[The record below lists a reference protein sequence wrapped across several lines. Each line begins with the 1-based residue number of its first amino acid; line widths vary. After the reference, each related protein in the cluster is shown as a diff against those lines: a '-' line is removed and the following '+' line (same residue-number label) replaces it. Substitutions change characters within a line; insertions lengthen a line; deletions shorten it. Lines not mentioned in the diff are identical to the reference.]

1 MKAII
6 DQIRNAYDTGD
17 EDKANNLKRK
27 LPSFI
32 FMVGDMKKSRN
43 NAGVEDCWRTD
54 DNVTKLNGLIML
66 DIDHVSD
73 PRSLFEAYV
82 SPKFFAGQS
91 GIAERGDDRGL
102 NEGTDSAC
110 SDPQPPNLGG
120 SSILLVHVTPKGHGL
135 RIVFRGMNDLDI
147 AENQRQFAEHL
158 GLEYDEVCKN
168 PSRMSFACTKEDI
181 LYMNDEI
188 FDYQDEEFNRNYQEH
203 CPADTG
209 RNCGNA
215 THGDTA
221 AALSDG
227 TADGRNGAA
236 VEENNG
242 DASTDAGETRLNL
255 EVDNDGNPVFEGV
268 PFATII
274 EEYWRQDGGRPV
286 KGTRHTRVLALAG
299 RLRYICDNDPRTVL
313 RVIDGCDLP
322 RRELEQIVA
331 DACAA
336 KMAPFIPPKFRKVLQ
351 SVGIKGLTE
360 KERGA
365 GHAEGKP
372 DAVAEIDYQAW
383 WQRLRPLLCDGLS
396 DAVAGM
402 PEEIRLG
409 GVLAAGAMFGTYLT
423 RCHYQHYDGKK
434 ARLNFLV
441 YIIGN
446 AATGKGF
453 LPDMDELIMEPMR
466 AADEAGRQMEK
477 RYKEDMEQRSG
488 SSKKQKEA
496 AMDVPHA
503 VVRYCPTSISNAQ
516 LYTRFDN
523 AKETID
529 GEQVQLH
536 LYTCEAELATAI
548 RAQVGSWAGKLD
560 LELKSFHNEYCGVD
574 YKNNQSANGIYQ
586 VCWNQVTS
594 GTPDAVRKK
603 IKPEHITDG
612 FVTRLALFIMPERNF
627 EVIDF
632 KDHTTKNHDA
642 ETRLR
647 SWGYKLEKLH
657 GELICP
663 RLIRF
668 AYDWMCARAE
678 ENRQNNDKVSDYFR
692 KRVPIYMVNYGL
704 VHCVLRDYHHLSKL
718 MDEGKPLKLRITQQ
732 DLDFAELI
740 GDFLYYMQIRQYGT
754 QIKNA
759 LENQSKDFIP
769 MERKSKYDGLYHK
782 LPETFT
788 LKDVMN
794 VYGVSNN
801 AASQHCFSL
810 SKRGYI
816 KRIKQGTYQKVV
828 K

>member
-1 MKAII
+1 MA
-6 DQIRNAYDTGD
+6 
-17 EDKANNLKRK
+17 
-27 LPSFI
+27 
-32 FMVGDMKKSRN
+32 GDMKKSKN
-43 NAGVEDCWRTD
+43 SKEVAEYWRTD
-54 DNVTKLNGLIML
+54 DNVTKMNGLIML
-66 DIDHVSD
+66 DFDEVEGD
-73 PRSLFEAYV
+73 PYELGKA
-82 SPKFFAGQS
+82 
-91 GIAERGDDRGL
+91 IAEKLVDK
-102 NEGTDSAC
+102 
-110 SDPQPPNLGG
+110 LG
-120 SSILLVHVTPKGHGL
+120 IYLIHVTPKGHGL
-135 RIVFRGMNDLDI
+135 RIVLKARPEWGVTIEEQQTKAAFEL
-147 AENQRQFAEHL
+147 A
-158 GLEYDEVCKN
+158 LELDEVCKN

-181 LYMNDEI
+181 LYINDEI
-188 FDYQDEEFNRNYQEH
+188 FDYQDNEFNERYQAPLLSPPLGGSPEH
-203 CPADTG
+203 VEPEAPEVSPNGG
-209 RNCGNA
+209 R
-215 THGDTA
+215 
-221 AALSDG
+221 LE
-227 TADGRNGAA
+227 GA
-236 VEENNG
+236 
-242 DASTDAGETRLNL
+242 LNL
-255 EVDNDGNPVFEGV
+255 DFDDNGNPVFEGI
-268 PFATII
+268 PFSRII
-274 EEYWRQDGGRPV
+274 EAYWEQDGGRPV

-299 RLRYICDNDPRTVL
+299 RLRYICDNDPATVL

-322 RRELEQIVA
+322 RKELEQIVR
-331 DACAA
+331 DACDA
-336 KMAPFIPPKFRKVLQ
+336 KMAPFIPPTFRKVLQ
-351 SVGIKGLTE
+351 GLGVKGLTE
-360 KERGA
+360 KDRRTDVSD
-365 GHAEGKP
+365 GKP
-372 DAVAEIDYQAW
+372 AAAAEIDYQGW
-383 WQRLRPLLCDGLS
+383 WQRLRPLLCDGLA
-396 DAVAGM
+396 DAVR
-402 PEEIRLG
+402 PLPDEIKLG

-523 AKETID
+523 AKETIN

-647 SWGYKLEKLH
+647 SWGYMLEKLH

-663 RLIRF
+663 KLIRF
-668 AYDWMCARAE
+668 AYDWMCERAE
-678 ENRQNNDKVSDYFR
+678 ENRQNNDKVADYFR

-704 VHCVLRDYHHLSKL
+704 VHCVLRDYHHLAKL
-718 MDEGKPLKLRITQQ
+718 MEEGKPLKLRITQQ

-754 QIKNA
+754 QIQNA
-759 LENQSKDFIP
+759 LENQSRDFIP

>member
-43 NAGVEDCWRTD
+43 KAGVEDYWRTD
-54 DNVTKLNGLIML
+54 DNVTKVNGLIML
-66 DIDHVSD
+66 DIDHVED
-73 PRSLFEAYV
+73 PRSVFEAYV
-82 SPKFFAGQS
+82 SPKL
-91 GIAERGDDRGL
+91 GDDRGL

-135 RIVFRGMNDLDI
+135 RIVFKGLETLDI

-158 GLEYDEVCKN
+158 GLEFDEVCKN
-168 PSRMSFACTKEDI
+168 PSRMSFASTKEDI
-181 LYMNDEI
+181 LYINDEI
-188 FDYQDEEFNRNYQEH
+188 FDYQDNEFNERYFGNNQEH
-203 CPADTG
+203 TPADSDRTG
-209 RNCGNA
+209 GNA
-215 THGDTA
+215 AYGDTP
-221 AALSDG
+221 AALPG
-227 TADGRNGAA
+227 GAADGRGDDPLGNG
-236 VEENNG
+236 EQE
-242 DASTDAGETRLNL
+242 ASTDAQGLGSNL
-255 EVDNDGNPVFEGV
+255 DFDDDGNPVFEGV
-268 PFATII
+268 PFTRIN

-299 RLRYICDNDPRTVL
+299 RLRYICGNDPAAVL

-331 DACAA
+331 DACAS

-360 KERGA
+360 KDRSA
-365 GHAEGKP
+365 DVSDYQSADH
-372 DAVAEIDYQAW
+372 AEIDYQGW
-383 WQRLRPLLCDGLS
+383 WQRLRPLLCDGLA
-396 DAVAGM
+396 DAVR
-402 PEEIRLG
+402 PLPDEIKLG

-423 RCHYQHYDGKK
+423 RCHYLHYDGKK

-477 RYKEDMEQRSG
+477 RYKEDMEQRQG
-488 SSKKQKEA
+488 SSKKAKEA

-523 AKETID
+523 AKETIN

-586 VCWNQVTS
+586 VCWNQICS

-612 FVTRLALFIMPERNF
+612 FVTRLAMFLMPERNF

-632 KDHTTKNHDA
+632 KDHSTIDHDA
-642 ETRLR
+642 QARLR
-647 SWGYKLEKLH
+647 SWGYMLEKLH
-657 GELICP
+657 GELVCP
-663 RLIRF
+663 KLVRF
-668 AYDWMCARAE
+668 AYDWMCERAE
-678 ENRQNNDKVSDYFR
+678 ENRQNNDKVADYFR

-704 VHCVLRDYHHLSKL
+704 VHCVLRDYHYLAKL
-718 MDEGKPLKLRITQQ
+718 MEEGKPLKLRLTQQ

-740 GDFLYYMQIRQYGT
+740 GDFLYYMQIRQYGM

-759 LENQSKDFIP
+759 LENQTKDFIP
-769 MERKSKYDGLYHK
+769 MERKSRYDEQYAR
-782 LPETFT
+782 LPENFT
-788 LKDVMN
+788 LKDVMS

-801 AASQHCFSL
+801 AARHHCCRFI
-810 SKRGYI
+810 KRGFVI
-816 KRIKQGTYQKVV
+816 RIKQGTYQKVV

>member
-1 MKAII
+1 VKAII

-32 FMVGDMKKSRN
+32 FMVGDMKKSKN
-43 NAGVEDCWRTD
+43 SSGVEDYWRTD

-66 DIDHVSD
+66 DIDHVED
-73 PRSLFEAYV
+73 PIGVFNGKWRVENGKLVPS
-82 SPKFFAGQS
+82 AGNSQLS
-91 GIAERGDDRGL
+91 IVNSQLAE
-102 NEGTDSAC
+102 
-110 SDPQPPNLGG
+110 
-120 SSILLVHVTPKGHGL
+120 SILLVHVTPKGHGL
-135 RIVFRGMNDLDI
+135 RIVFKGLETLDI

-168 PSRMSFACTKEDI
+168 PSRMSFACSKEDI
-181 LYMNDEI
+181 LYINDEI

-255 EVDNDGNPVFEGV
+255 EVDDNGNPVFEGV

-313 RVIDGCDLP
+313 SVIDGCDLP

-360 KERGA
+360 RERSA
-365 GHAEGKP
+365 NVP
-372 DAVAEIDYQAW
+372 DGQPAADAEIDYQGW
-383 WQRLRPLLCDGLS
+383 WQRLRPLLCDGLA
-396 DAVAGM
+396 DAVR
-402 PEEIRLG
+402 PLPDEIKLG

-423 RCHYQHYDGKK
+423 RCHYQHYDGKE

-453 LPDMDELIMEPMR
+453 LPDMDRLIMEAMR
-466 AADEAGRQMEK
+466 AADEAGRKMEA
-477 RYKEDMEQRSG
+477 RYKEDMEQRQG

-503 VVRYCPTSISNAQ
+503 IIRYCPTSISNAQ

-536 LYTCEAELATAI
+536 LYTCEPELATAI

-586 VCWNQVTS
+586 VCWNQICS
-594 GTPDAVRKK
+594 GTPDALRKK
-603 IKPEHITDG
+603 VKPEHITDG
-612 FVTRLALFIMPERNF
+612 FVTRLAMFVMPDRNF
-627 EVIDF
+627 EVIEY
-632 KDHTTKNHDA
+632 KDRSMVDHDA
-642 ETRLR
+642 QTRLR
-647 SWGYKLEKLH
+647 AWGYKLEKLH

-663 RLIRF
+663 KLVRF

-718 MDEGKPLKLRITQQ
+718 MDEGKPLKLRLTQQ

-759 LENQSKDFIP
+759 LENQSRDFIP
-769 MERKSKYDGLYHK
+769 MERKSRYDGLYAK

-788 LKDVMN
+788 PKDVMS

-801 AASQHCFSL
+801 AAKSHCSRFV
-810 SKRGYI
+810 KRGLI
-816 KRIKQGTYQKVV
+816 KRLKQGTYQKLV

>member
-1 MKAII
+1 MFYYQQAIFTPCRPCTKEDFERITGDEHTKAII
-6 DQIRNAYDTGD
+6 DQCRAAYEAGD
-17 EDKANNLKRK
+17 VEKANSLKRK
-27 LPSFI
+27 LPSFV
-32 FMVGDMKKSRN
+32 FMAGDMKKSKN
-43 NAGVEDCWRTD
+43 SHEIEDYWRTD
-54 DNVTKLNGLIML
+54 ENVTKLNGLIML
-66 DIDHVSD
+66 DFDGVESD
-73 PRSLFEAYV
+73 PYTLGR
-82 SPKFFAGQS
+82 
-91 GIAERGDDRGL
+91 GIAEKL
-102 NEGTDSAC
+102 VEK
-110 SDPQPPNLGG
+110 LG
-120 SSILLVHVTPKGHGL
+120 IYLIHVTPKGHGL
-135 RIVFRGMNDLDI
+135 RIVLKARPEWGVTIEEQQTRAAFEL
-147 AENQRQFAEHL
+147 A
-158 GLEYDEVCKN
+158 LELDEVCKN

-181 LYMNDEI
+181 IYINNEI
-188 FDYQDEEFNRNYQEH
+188 FDYQDEEYNRNYQEH
-203 CPADTG
+203 TPADFDRTS
-209 RNCGNA
+209 GNA
-215 THGDTA
+215 AYGDTPD
-221 AALSDG
+221 ALPG
-227 TADGRNGAA
+227 GAADGRGDDPLGNG
-236 VEENNG
+236 EQE
-242 DASTDAGETRLNL
+242 ASTDAQGLGSNL
-255 EVDNDGNPVFEGV
+255 DFDDDGNPVFEGI
-268 PFATII
+268 PFTRIN

-299 RLRYICDNDPRTVL
+299 RLRYICGNDPAAVL

-331 DACAA
+331 DACAS

-360 KERGA
+360 KDRSA
-365 GHAEGKP
+365 DVSDYQSADH
-372 DAVAEIDYQAW
+372 AEIDYQGW
-383 WQRLRPLLCDGLS
+383 WQRLRPLLCDGLA
-396 DAVAGM
+396 DAVR
-402 PEEIRLG
+402 PLPDEIKLG

-423 RCHYQHYDGKK
+423 RCHYLHYDGKK

-453 LPDMDELIMEPMR
+453 LPDMDELIMEPMK

-477 RYKEDMEQRSG
+477 RYKEDSEQRQN
-488 SSKKQKEA
+488 SSKKAKEA

-523 AKETID
+523 AKETIN

-586 VCWNQVTS
+586 VCWNQITS

-612 FVTRLALFIMPERNF
+612 FITRLALFIMPERNF
-627 EVIDF
+627 EVIEY
-632 KDHTTKNHDA
+632 KDHSTVDHDA
-642 ETRLR
+642 QTRLR
-647 SWGYKLEKLH
+647 SWGYMLEKLH
-657 GELICP
+657 GELVCP
-663 RLIRF
+663 KLVRF
-668 AYDWMCARAE
+668 AYDWMCERAE
-678 ENRQNNDKVSDYFR
+678 ENRLNNDKVSDYFR

-704 VHCVLRDYHHLSKL
+704 VHCVLRDYHYLAKL
-718 MDEGKPLKLRITQQ
+718 MEEGKPLKLRLTQQ

-740 GDFLYYMQIRQYGT
+740 GDFLYYMQIRQYGM

-759 LENQSKDFIP
+759 LENQTKDFIP
-769 MERKSKYDGLYHK
+769 MERKSRYDEQYTR
-782 LPETFT
+782 LPENFT
-788 LKDVMN
+788 LKDVMS

-801 AASQHCFSL
+801 AARQHCYRFV
-810 SKRGYI
+810 KRGFAKKI
-816 KRIKQGTYQKVV
+816 KHGTYQKVV

>member
-1 MKAII
+1 
-6 DQIRNAYDTGD
+6 
-17 EDKANNLKRK
+17 
-27 LPSFI
+27 
-32 FMVGDMKKSRN
+32 
-43 NAGVEDCWRTD
+43 
-54 DNVTKLNGLIML
+54 
-66 DIDHVSD
+66 
-73 PRSLFEAYV
+73 
-82 SPKFFAGQS
+82 
-91 GIAERGDDRGL
+91 
-102 NEGTDSAC
+102 
-110 SDPQPPNLGG
+110 
-120 SSILLVHVTPKGHGL
+120 
-135 RIVFRGMNDLDI
+135 
-147 AENQRQFAEHL
+147 
-158 GLEYDEVCKN
+158 
-168 PSRMSFACTKEDI
+168 
-181 LYMNDEI
+181 
-188 FDYQDEEFNRNYQEH
+188 
-203 CPADTG
+203 
-209 RNCGNA
+209 
-215 THGDTA
+215 
-221 AALSDG
+221 
-227 TADGRNGAA
+227 
-236 VEENNG
+236 
-242 DASTDAGETRLNL
+242 
-255 EVDNDGNPVFEGV
+255 
-268 PFATII
+268 
-274 EEYWRQDGGRPV
+274 
-286 KGTRHTRVLALAG
+286 
-299 RLRYICDNDPRTVL
+299 
-313 RVIDGCDLP
+313 
-322 RRELEQIVA
+322 
-331 DACAA
+331 
-336 KMAPFIPPKFRKVLQ
+336 
-351 SVGIKGLTE
+351 
-360 KERGA
+360 
-365 GHAEGKP
+365 
-372 DAVAEIDYQAW
+372 
-383 WQRLRPLLCDGLS
+383 
-396 DAVAGM
+396 M

-477 RYKEDMEQRSG
+477 RYKEDAEQRQN
-488 SSKKQKEA
+488 SSKKAKEA

-523 AKETID
+523 AKETIN

-657 GELICP
+657 GELVCP
-663 RLIRF
+663 KLIRF

-769 MERKSKYDGLYHK
+769 MERKSRHDGLYEK
-782 LPETFT
+782 LPENFT
-788 LKDVMN
+788 VQDMMS
-794 VYGVSNN
+794 VYGISNT
-801 AASQHCFSL
+801 AARSL
-810 SKRGYI
+810 CARLIKRGFI
-816 KRIKQGTYQKVV
+816 TRLKQGSYQKIV